1 MKNICFVNSYAC
13 LGGAERSLQSLI
25 EGFIAKDYNVH
36 VIIGEDRGPLLDWV
50 RENKIRYKII
60 EQPSLQK
67 KYGRVLFP
75 LYLLHFL
82 ILFYLYIKKH
92 KIEIIHANTFRSRIY
107 CALVKYITSCKL
119 ICHVRD
125 IEYSRLNKALL
136 SIYDHTIAISDAVKS
151 TVLKGTKGNSLLRK
165 KIITIHNGV
174 KVCHLPQVKKKR
186 DDNNINI
193 GMFARFDEWKC
204 HHILIEA
211 ANKLKKNN
219 VEMKVGK
226 KINYYLYG
234 EAIRESEAIYYA
246 HIKKMVHDLQLEND
260 VFFMGF
266 HDEPINEMHKMNII
280 VCPSDNEPFGRVLIE
295 AMAIKKIVIA
305 SNNGGVKDILG
316 SKFSDL
322 TFEPRNAEA
331 LARKIEMYAESQNE
345 FEYLYCD
352 LLYKE
357 YRERFSLE
365 SLLNN
370 IEQLYL
376 KDIK

>member
-13 LGGAERSLQSLI
+13 LGGAERSLQALI
-25 EGFIAKDYNVH
+25 EGFIAKDYSVH
-36 VIIGEDRGPLLDWV
+36 VIIGESRGPLLDWL
-50 RENKIRYKII
+50 RERKIRFKII
-60 EQPSLQK
+60 KQPSLK
-67 KYGRVLFP
+67 KKFGMVLFP
-75 LYLLHFL
+75 FYLLQFL
-82 ILFYLYIKKH
+82 FLFYVYVKKN
-92 KIEIIHANTFRSRIY
+92 KIEIIHTNTFRARIY
-107 CALVKYITSCKL
+107 CALAKYITTCKL

-125 IEYSRLNKALL
+125 IEYSRFNKALL
-136 SIYDHTIAISDAVKS
+136 RIYDYTIAISDAVKR
-151 TVLKGTKGNSLLRK
+151 TVLEGIKGNNKLQK

-174 KVCHLPQVKKKR
+174 KVCHVPQTENKKYN
-186 DDNNINI
+186 DYINI

-204 HHILIEA
+204 HHVLIEA
-211 ANKLKKNN
+211 ADILKKNN
-219 VEMKVGK
+219 VEMKLGK

-234 EAIRESEAIYYA
+234 DAIRESEDIYYSQ
-246 HIKKMVHDLQLEND
+246 IKKMVHNLQLEND

-266 HDEPINEMHKMNII
+266 YNEPINEMHKMNII

-316 SKFSDL
+316 RKFSDL

-331 LARKIEMYAESQNE
+331 LARKIEMYVENQNE
-345 FEYLYCD
+345 FECLYCD
-352 LLYKE
+352 LLHKE

-365 SLLNN
+365 ALLDN